1 MYQDAVNIC
10 AVLGVD
16 FHGCRK
22 GQGEQQTRLTTL
34 VEGELSLMH
43 REPLQVA
50 RIIFGSL
57 LSYSWFFSR
66 L

>member
-43 REPLQVA
+43 RESSTSCSNYFWFA
-50 RIIFGSL
+50 
-57 LSYSWFFSR
+57 YSRFFSR